1 MVGSALAADPI
12 WSDVAYATSVG
23 AAARADPTGGPN
35 DQ

>member
-23 AAARADPTGGPN
+23 ADPTGGPN
-35 DQ
+35 GQ